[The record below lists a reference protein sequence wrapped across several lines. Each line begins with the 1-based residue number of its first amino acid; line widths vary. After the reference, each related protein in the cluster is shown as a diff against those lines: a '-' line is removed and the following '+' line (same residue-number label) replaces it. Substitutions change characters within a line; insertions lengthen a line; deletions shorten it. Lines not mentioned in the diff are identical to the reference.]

1 MHLMKKKSKILLAAS
16 ILLLSSCAMME
27 HGDRLS
33 GANEVPPN
41 SSSATGRSNLAI
53 AADKSV
59 SGSVTYSGMTATAA
73 HIHMGAPGANGPV
86 IVPFTKTAEGTF
98 IAPPNARLTDEQYA
112 AYRAGNLYFNIHS
125 AAHPGG
131 EIRAQLAPK

>member
-1 MHLMKKKSKILLAAS
+1 MRLMKNKSKILLAAS
-16 ILLLSSCAMME
+16 ILVLSSCAMME
-27 HGDRLS
+27 HGAALS

-41 SSSATGRSNLAI
+41 SSSATGRSNVTI

-59 SGSVTYSGMTATAA
+59 SGSVSYSGMNATAG

-98 IAPPNARLTDEQYA
+98 IAAPNAKLTDEQYA

-131 EIRAQLAPK
+131 EIRAQLTPK